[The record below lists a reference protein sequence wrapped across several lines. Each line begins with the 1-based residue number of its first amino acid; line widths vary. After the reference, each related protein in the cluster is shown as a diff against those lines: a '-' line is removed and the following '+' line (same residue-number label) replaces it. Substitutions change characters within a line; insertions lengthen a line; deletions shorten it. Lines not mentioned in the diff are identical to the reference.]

1 MKSRSL
7 CLMNT
12 TIKPIT
18 MDFETYQSEDPI
30 VSAVIRKMYQ
40 RSQVGIKKYGTTLE
54 RDDLTTEQ
62 WIDHAIE
69 EAMDLVLYLTK
80 LKTQLICTNTKQ
92 N

>member
-1 MKSRSL
+1 
-7 CLMNT
+7 
-12 TIKPIT
+12 
-18 MDFETYQSEDPI
+18 
-30 VSAVIRKMYQ
+30 MYQ

-54 RDDLTTEQ
+54 RDDLSTEQ

-80 LKTQLICTNTKQ
+80 LKTQLKCTPTKQ

>member
-1 MKSRSL
+1 
-7 CLMNT
+7 
-12 TIKPIT
+12 
-18 MDFETYQSEDPI
+18 MDFETYEQSDPI
-30 VSAVIRKMYQ
+30 VAAVIRKMYN

-54 RDDLTTEQ
+54 RDDLSTEQ

-80 LKTQLICTNTKQ
+80 LKTQLKCTNTKQ

>member
-1 MKSRSL
+1 
-7 CLMNT
+7 
-12 TIKPIT
+12 
-18 MDFETYQSEDPI
+18 MDFETYDQSDPI
-30 VSAVIRKMYQ
+30 VAAVIRKMYQ

-54 RDDLTTEQ
+54 RDDLSTEQ

-80 LKTQLICTNTKQ
+80 LKTQIICTPTKQ

>member
-1 MKSRSL
+1 
-7 CLMNT
+7 
-12 TIKPIT
+12 
-18 MDFETYQSEDPI
+18 MDFETYEQSDPI
-30 VSAVIRKMYQ
+30 VAAVIRKMYQ

-54 RDDLTTEQ
+54 RDDLSTEQ

-80 LKTQLICTNTKQ
+80 LKTQLICTPTKQ

>member
-1 MKSRSL
+1 MTIQKH
-7 CLMNT
+7 T
-12 TIKPIT
+12 TIKHIP
-18 MDFETYQSEDPI
+18 MDFETYEQSDPI
-30 VSAVIRKMYQ
+30 VAAVIRKMYQ

-54 RDDLTTEQ
+54 RDDLSTEQ

-80 LKTQLICTNTKQ
+80 LKTQLKCTPTKQ

>member
-1 MKSRSL
+1 
-7 CLMNT
+7 
-12 TIKPIT
+12 
-18 MDFETYQSEDPI
+18 MDFETYDQSDPI
-30 VSAVIRKMYQ
+30 VAAVIRKMYQ

-54 RDDLTTEQ
+54 RDDLSTEQ

-80 LKTQLICTNTKQ
+80 LKTQLKCTNTKQ

>member
-1 MKSRSL
+1 MIVL
-7 CLMNT
+7 IIT
-12 TIKPIT
+12 TKPT
-18 MDFETYQSEDPI
+18 PMDFETYEQSDPI
-30 VSAVIRKMYQ
+30 VAAVIRKMYQ

-54 RDDLTTEQ
+54 RNDLSTEQ

-80 LKTQLICTNTKQ
+80 LKTQLKCIPTKQ

>member
-1 MKSRSL
+1 
-7 CLMNT
+7 
-12 TIKPIT
+12 
-18 MDFETYQSEDPI
+18 MDFETYASEDPI
-30 VSAVIRKMYQ
+30 VAAVIRKMYQ

-54 RDDLTTEQ
+54 RDDLSTEQ

-80 LKTQLICTNTKQ
+80 LKTQLKCTHTKQ

>member
-1 MKSRSL
+1 
-7 CLMNT
+7 
-12 TIKPIT
+12 
-18 MDFETYQSEDPI
+18 MDFETIPTNDPI

-40 RSQVGIKKYGTTLE
+40 RSQVGIKKYGTTMQ
-54 RDDLTTEQ
+54 RDDLSTEQ

-80 LKTQLICTNTKQ
+80 LKTQLKCIPTKQ

>member
-1 MKSRSL
+1 MILK
-7 CLMNT
+7 NT
-12 TIKPIT
+12 TTKTTP
-18 MDFETYQSEDPI
+18 MDFETIPTDDPI
-30 VSAVIRKMYQ
+30 VASVIRKMYQ

-54 RDDLTTEQ
+54 RDDLSTEQ

-80 LKTQLICTNTKQ
+80 LKTQLKCTNTKQ

>member
-1 MKSRSL
+1 
-7 CLMNT
+7 
-12 TIKPIT
+12 
-18 MDFETYQSEDPI
+18 MDFETYNSADPI
-30 VSAVIRKMYQ
+30 VAAVIRKMYQ

-54 RDDLTTEQ
+54 RDDLSTEQ

-80 LKTQLICTNTKQ
+80 LKTQLKCTNTKQ

>member
-1 MKSRSL
+1 
-7 CLMNT
+7 
-12 TIKPIT
+12 
-18 MDFETYQSEDPI
+18 MDFETYNSDDPI
-30 VSAVIRKMYQ
+30 VAAVIRKMYQ

-54 RDDLTTEQ
+54 RDDLSTEQ

-80 LKTQLICTNTKQ
+80 LKTQLKCTPTKQ

>member
-1 MKSRSL
+1 
-7 CLMNT
+7 
-12 TIKPIT
+12 
-18 MDFETYQSEDPI
+18 MDFETYDQSDPI
-30 VSAVIRKMYQ
+30 VAAVIRKMYQ

-54 RDDLTTEQ
+54 RDDLSTEQ

-80 LKTQLICTNTKQ
+80 LKTQLKCTPTKQ

>member
-1 MKSRSL
+1 
-7 CLMNT
+7 
-12 TIKPIT
+12 
-18 MDFETYQSEDPI
+18 MDFETYEQSDPI

-54 RDDLTTEQ
+54 RDDLSTEQ

-80 LKTQLICTNTKQ
+80 LKTQLKCTPTKQ